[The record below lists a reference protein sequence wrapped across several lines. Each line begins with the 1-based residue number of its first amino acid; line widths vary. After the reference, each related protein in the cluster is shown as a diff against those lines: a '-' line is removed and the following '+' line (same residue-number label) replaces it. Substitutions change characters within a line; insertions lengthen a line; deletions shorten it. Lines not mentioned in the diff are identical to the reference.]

1 LFSGTTIRKSKE
13 KHSVIKSG
21 FNMGCEEFILTTP
34 LKHKVKVRMKQVGED
49 VWDTSLFYADQVRRV
64 GKFQG
69 KRFAME
75 AATKKAIE
83 TADSPSSTPS
93 VFCLDDDSTC
103 KTVSTIPPASPR
115 IRESKTK
122 TVVPARLTVRTSAK
136 PKKKK

>member
-1 LFSGTTIRKSKE
+1 
-13 KHSVIKSG
+13 
-21 FNMGCEEFILTTP
+21 MGCEEFILTTP

-83 TADSPSSTPS
+83 TADSPSSE
-93 VFCLDDDSTC
+93 FCLDDDSTC

>member
-1 LFSGTTIRKSKE
+1 
-13 KHSVIKSG
+13 
-21 FNMGCEEFILTTP
+21 MGCEEFILTTP

-83 TADSPSSTPS
+83 TCDSPSSTTPS
-93 VFCLDDDSTC
+93 VFCLDDDPTC

-115 IRESKTK
+115 IRKSKTK